1 MCVRACDIALRKCY
15 GVLYLVCEMDLF
27 YSIHIATYRSL
38 CQVDCCFFFLSSSV
52 VWHAIIDR
60 YRYLFSYRILQTTR
74 NQTQHL
80 QDKMCVIKKNISSSA
95 EQNWKTSY
103 CLALSMLLNQRDY
116 RNSIEHCYDNMN
128 DIHSNQNARIHSTTS
143 TRSSTE
149 TIIWNIFKIQI
160 QFFCV
165 LSWKMS
171 SRKTPITWTINFT

>member
-80 QDKMCVIKKNISSSA
+80 QDKMCVIKKTYHHRLNKIGKRHIASLSQCFWISATIEIPSSIV
-95 EQNWKTSY
+95 
-103 CLALSMLLNQRDY
+103 M
-116 RNSIEHCYDNMN
+116 
-128 DIHSNQNARIHSTTS
+128 
-143 TRSSTE
+143 
-149 TIIWNIFKIQI
+149 IIWMIFIQT
-160 QFFCV
+160 
-165 LSWKMS
+165 KMLGYIPLLPHALQL
-171 SRKTPITWTINFT
+171 KQ